1 MQVNEAPEESI
12 PKKSRQNQRKHWL
25 DYATF
30 IVESFGFVGL
40 CIYASL
46 TWGIFRANR
55 ATVVEMQR
63 QTRIDERPW
72 IAFSA
77 PDSFDMESGKPIAF
91 APGKKLQVPIVFT
104 NYGKTAARKNQLA
117 VSTTIL
123 PLGEEPALPDESQTL
138 TPLGASWP
146 TGEHVVAVYPMSMLG
161 IGSVAPNE
169 TVNLFLSRPKFNGGQ
184 ALDDPLTQDEVARL
198 ARGQAYIAVWGRFS
212 YSDIFGV
219 QHETRFCRAIPK
231 SATLPKCANF
241 NDVDGEDGT
250 ITSKPVVKPLPVGKE
265 PD

>member
-1 MQVNEAPEESI
+1 MQLNEAPAESTS
-12 PKKSRQNQRKHWL
+12 KKSHKNQRKHWL

-30 IVESFGFVGL
+30 GVESLGFVGL

-72 IAFSA
+72 VAFSA
-77 PDSFDMESGKPIAF
+77 PDSFDLISGRPIAF

-123 PLGEEPALPDESQTL
+123 PLGEEPALPDDSQML
-138 TPLGASWP
+138 TPLGASGP
-146 TGEHVVAVYPMSMLG
+146 PGEHVVAVYPMSMLS
-161 IGSVAPNE
+161 IGSVAPSE
-169 TVNLFLSRPKFNGGQ
+169 TVNLFVSRPKFNGGQ
-184 ALDDPLTQDEVARL
+184 ALDDPLTQDEAARL
-198 ARGQAYIAVWGRFS
+198 AQGQAYIAVWGRFS
-212 YSDIFGV
+212 YSDIFGI
-219 QHETRFCRAIPK
+219 QHETRFCRAIPRA
-231 SATLPKCANF
+231 ATLPKCANY

-250 ITSKPVVKPLPVGKE
+250 ITSKPHAISFTAGKN
-265 PD
+265 PG